1 MVLFM
6 ASHPALTDA
15 SAIAL
20 TLRAVGGL
28 TTAEIARAFLVP
40 EATMAQRISRA
51 KERIRW
57 SGVPFELPSPEE
69 RRDRLRTVL
78 RVLYLIFNEGY
89 TSTTGAELQRVDL
102 ATEAIRLA
110 RMARRLLPDE
120 PEPTGL
126 LALMLLLDAR
136 RDARSDE
143 AGELVPLEAQ
153 DRGRWN
159 RERIAEGLV
168 LLDEAMARGAVRE
181 YTLQAAIAALHDRAP
196 TAESTD
202 WPQIAALYELLERLT
217 GSPIVTLNRAVAVG
231 MASGPRA
238 GLALL
243 ETVGDRV
250 PAQRVAAVR
259 AHLLE
264 RAGDID
270 AAVAAYR
277 AAEARS
283 TNLRE
288 QRYLAKRA
296 ARLRA
301 SL

>member
-15 SAIAL
+15 SAVAL

-40 EATMAQRISRA
+40 EATMGQRISRA
-51 KERIRW
+51 KERIRA
-57 SGVPFELPSPEE
+57 SGVPFELPSPGE
-69 RRDRLRTVL
+69 RRARLANVL

-89 TSTTGAELQRVDL
+89 ASTTGAELQRVDL

-120 PEPTGL
+120 PEATGL
-126 LALMLLLDAR
+126 LALMLLTDAR
-136 RDARSDE
+136 RDARTDA
-143 AGELVPLEAQ
+143 AGELVPLEEQ
-153 DRGRWN
+153 DRSRWD
-159 RERIAEGLV
+159 RERIGEGV
-168 LLDEAMARGAVRE
+168 ALLDEAMAGGAAGE
-181 YTLQAAIAALHDRAP
+181 YTIQGAIAGQHDQAQI
-196 TAESTD
+196 AAATD

-217 GSPIVTLNRAVAVG
+217 GNPVVTVNRAVAVG

-238 GLALL
+238 GLELL
-243 ETVGDRV
+243 ESIGDRV
-250 PAQRVAAVR
+250 PAHRVDAVR

-264 RAGDID
+264 RAGELD

-283 TNLRE
+283 TNVRE
-288 QRYLAKRA
+288 QRYLAKHV
-296 ARLRA
+296 ARLLAR
-301 SL
+301 